1 MSMPGNSNAINGTL
15 SLTTRLR
22 MQYQGFKIRMTIA
35 LACGVVAMFF
45 LIVMKPPRP
54 VTIPELGPDVRL
66 GFSDLVTWQLAEHDV
81 PLVKFPQV
89 LLTVADLQEQD
100 RQVGMRLVYDAVN
113 RYARQYLKYLF
124 AFLGGGLIAYLGA
137 VMSGNRETRLRTQ
150 DQYVRGA
157 QILPVNEL
165 NRLTRKEGSRL
176 NLAGVSVPEYHEL
189 TPWAFVGRPR
199 IGKTVAIKSLLDQV
213 MDIGKRVAFDSKG
226 DMIETHYRPGDLIFA
241 PSVDQRSLKW
251 TVFNDITSVS
261 QISSIAAALIPE
273 GTGNNKMWA
282 VGAREV
288 LEGLLLHAFSEGKTT
303 NKDLWDLCCLDPE
316 KMHTILDS
324 THGAERAAGMLSNP
338 KSNTAYSF
346 YVSLIAFLKPVQMLA
361 KMDGPFCIKEWLN
374 SETSN
379 SIFIVSTPEHKEA
392 LKPVMGLFLSMLIN
406 SHLSMPDDLTRRIW
420 YFMDEFT
427 ILPKI
432 EKLTDAINFGPSKGL
447 CVILGFQALPLI
459 DSAYGRE
466 TREAIWSA
474 IGTHVYFSV
483 GSKSTAAEMVGVVGE
498 QEVLEHRNT
507 MSIGITDSRDGT
519 SSMEQLTKR
528 TLVMPEEIRDMLPLS
543 AILKILGYPSAKI
556 KFTYKPYKVVTASLI
571 PDPSF
576 NIDQFIR
583 DLMEL
588 KKKAEITAPGG
599 TEELENKA
607 LSAEE
612 IQVMEAGGE
621 LSEGW

>member
-1 MSMPGNSNAINGTL
+1 MSNVGNSNAIDGTL

-22 MQYQGFKIRMTIA
+22 MQYQGFKIRVTIG
-35 LACGVVAMFF
+35 LAFGAVAMVF

-54 VTIPELGPDVRL
+54 VAIPELGPDISL
-66 GFSDLVTWQLAEHDV
+66 GFTDLVTWKLAEHDV
-81 PLVKFPQV
+81 PLVKFPRV

-100 RQVGMRLVYDAVN
+100 RQAGMRLVYGAVDH
-113 RYARQYLKYLF
+113 YAKQYLKYLF
-124 AFLGGGLIAYLGA
+124 AFLGGGLVAYLGA
-137 VMSGNRETRLRTQ
+137 VISGTRETRLRTQ

-157 QILPVNEL
+157 QILPIKEL

-176 NLAGVSVPEYHEL
+176 NLAGVSVPEYHEI
-189 TPWAFVGRPR
+189 TPWCFLGRPR
-199 IGKTVAIKSLLDQV
+199 VGKTVGIKSVLDQV
-213 MDIGKRVAFDSKG
+213 MDIGKRILFDSKG
-226 DMIETHYRPGDLIFA
+226 DMIATHYRPGDLIFA

-282 VGAREV
+282 IGAREV

-316 KMHTILDS
+316 KMHAVLDS
-324 THGAERAAGMLSNP
+324 TPGAERAAGMLSNP

-346 YVSLIAFLKPVQMLA
+346 YVSLIAFLKPIQMLA
-361 KMDGPFCIKEWLN
+361 KMDGPFCIKQWLD
-374 SETSN
+374 SGASN

-392 LKPVMGLFLSMLIN
+392 LKPVMCLFLSMLIN
-406 SHLSMPDDLTRRIW
+406 SHLSMPDDLNRRIW
-420 YFMDEFT
+420 YFLDEFT

-432 EKLTDAINFGPSKGL
+432 EKLADAINFGPSKGL
-447 CVILGFQALPLI
+447 VIILGFQALHLV
-459 DSAYGRE
+459 DSIYGRD

-474 IGTHVYFSV
+474 IGTHVYYSV
-483 GSKSTAAEMVGVVGE
+483 GSKSTLVEMVGVVGE
-498 QEVLEHRNT
+498 QEVQEHRNT

-543 AILKILGYPSAKI
+543 AILKILGYPAAKI
-556 KFTYKPYKVVTASLI
+556 KFTYKPYLAVTASLI

-588 KKKAEITAPGG
+588 KKKAEAIAPGG
-599 TEELENKA
+599 SEELEIKA
-607 LSAEE
+607 LTAEE
-612 IQVMEAGGE
+612 TKAMEAGGE